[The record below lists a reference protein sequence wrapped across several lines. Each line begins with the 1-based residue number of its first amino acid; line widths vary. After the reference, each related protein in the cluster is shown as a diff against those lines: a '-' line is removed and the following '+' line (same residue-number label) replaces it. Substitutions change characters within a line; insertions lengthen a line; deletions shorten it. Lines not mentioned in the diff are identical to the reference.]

1 MQQMIE
7 LLDME
12 SNGKAGTK
20 GQASAKPT
28 RQAMMEKEWNEMYLK
43 PFDATHSASWAYLT
57 HRFGKRLCHGELK
70 SIAFLASKH
79 NNISFPR
86 EYYRKKKGIILWFEI
101 NYEVVVDWMENK
113 LKAYD
118 KHGNEIGILS
128 DVLKD

>member
-1 MQQMIE
+1 MEHVIDM
-7 LLDME
+7 LDME
-12 SNGKAGTK
+12 SNREAGTK

-28 RQAMMEKEWNEMYLK
+28 KQAMMEKEWNKMYLK
-43 PFDATHSASWAYLT
+43 PFDATHSAAWAYLT
-57 HRFGKRLCHGELK
+57 SRFGKRLCHDELK

-79 NNISFPR
+79 NDISFPR

-101 NYEVVVDWMENK
+101 NYKVVVVWMENI

-118 KHGNEIGILS
+118 KLGNEIGILS